1 MYAETIICKL
11 YEARTDLGLTQQQVA
26 DGADMNVRTLINIEK
41 GRNIPSLLYAI
52 KLAKFFY
59 ISVNQLFEYP
69 SIDHALDKKSYFRFR
84 KKCSNII
91 HIVFITRKLLLL
103 P

>member
-41 GRNIPSLLYAI
+41 GRSIPSLLF
-52 KLAKFFY
+52 LT
-59 ISVNQLFEYP
+59 
-69 SIDHALDKKSYFRFR
+69 YFPDADRTANYYLSFAAYCGR
-84 KKCSNII
+84 SW
-91 HIVFITRKLLLL
+91 FTSA
-103 P
+103 

>member
-41 GRNIPSLLYAI
+41 GRSIPSLLYAM
-52 KLAKFFY
+52 KL
-59 ISVNQLFEYP
+59 VNFLNIPVDQLFEYQ
-69 SIDHALDKKSYFRFR
+69 SADH
-84 KKCSNII
+84 
-91 HIVFITRKLLLL
+91 TRDENLYW
-103 P
+103 

>member
-41 GRNIPSLLYAI
+41 GRSIPSLLYAM
-52 KLAKFFY
+52 KLANFFNMP
-59 ISVNQLFEYP
+59 VDQLFEY
-69 SIDHALDKKSYFRFR
+69 
-84 KKCSNII
+84 KCSDLNSIPKII
-91 HIVFITRKLLLL
+91 HIQK
-103 P
+103 